1 MFDGQMWLGPGRTL
15 AGTFR
20 YYNSSNFSFPEVGHY
35 FAWIHVAKFVPEGE
49 PETGRR
55 AREGQKDE
63 EVANGDGSSSDTL
76 DEPDIVHVV
85 GDIVQLI
92 PTKTDDMRQQTYIN
106 VCGAAVNTNKSD
118 DCFEVNAA
126 QYTSHY
132 KNNRPLSILP
142 VRAHFNLNKYRTKKP
157 MPSDNTYVSVEGFLE
172 DIETDAAGHATLFHM
187 VVDNISFLGRATFSS
202 SIACGLVPSTPSR
215 SSRFKYNFDTLSP
228 TPSTQASAP
237 STPSTSDSG
246 LL

>member
-1 MFDGQMWLGPGRTL
+1 
-15 AGTFR
+15 
-20 YYNSSNFSFPEVGHY
+20 
-35 FAWIHVAKFVPEGE
+35 
-49 PETGRR
+49 
-55 AREGQKDE
+55 
-63 EVANGDGSSSDTL
+63 
-76 DEPDIVHVV
+76 
-85 GDIVQLI
+85 
-92 PTKTDDMRQQTYIN
+92 MRQQTYIN

-202 SIACGLVPSTPSR
+202 SIACGLG
-215 SSRFKYNFDTLSP
+215 KH
-228 TPSTQASAP
+228 
-237 STPSTSDSG
+237 SDSIY
-246 LL
+246 LSKLALAMTLRPYSTFHSLPVFPFQI